1 MSRQSGNFLLQ
12 ALLAVT
18 LIFAFMPFFAQKLA
32 DRDRNSQ
39 MFAVTQQLE
48 TAQTAARLFVREN
61 ASALAYGTT
70 VIAGNAFADTLEPY
84 GLPLGAVARTALG
97 QDVALEIEKTPQ
109 LVTARLVVSG
119 GKLSGLQ
126 RAEMARRLGF
136 YAHAADDAVVLAVPL
151 DEEFSDVVRR
161 DETNLDENGF
171 LADLDMGNFVM
182 DNIGTAFARN
192 GEFESGQMDT
202 LSIVGV
208 ENGRKSRNN
217 IDNLSATKTTFQSA
231 DGTAALTVTRGVL
244 AASSVNAKTI
254 SRFGDTGNF
263 VSRAASV
270 YDFSMTAGRTSF
282 YGPSQWNVRGNVVSD
297 KINLSV
303 DTLEIASFINAS
315 RGHDVYISP
324 DTLEYAARSGI
335 EVDNLAISN
344 ITLRDQTSDALL
356 DGASGRVIID
366 VRPADTSI
374 LPDALVSGVDN
385 GAFKILAR
393 PAASESNTV
402 DCRSIIVSLGKVYN
416 QRSLSQYLICQY
428 VYWQRLEHRIE
439 IKKCMMDGRSDCK

>member
-61 ASALAYGTT
+61 AGQLAYGTT

-151 DEEFSDVVRR
+151 DEEFSDLVRR

-171 LADLDMGNFVM
+171 LADLDMGNFVI
-182 DNIGTAFARN
+182 D
-192 GEFESGQMDT
+192 
-202 LSIVGV
+202 
-208 ENGRKSRNN
+208 RKS
-217 IDNLSATKTTFQSA
+217 
-231 DGTAALTVTRGVL
+231 
-244 AASSVNAKTI
+244 
-254 SRFGDTGNF
+254 
-263 VSRAASV
+263 
-270 YDFSMTAGRTSF
+270 
-282 YGPSQWNVRGNVVSD
+282 VV
-297 KINLSV
+297 
-303 DTLEIASFINAS
+303 
-315 RGHDVYISP
+315 
-324 DTLEYAARSGI
+324 
-335 EVDNLAISN
+335 
-344 ITLRDQTSDALL
+344 
-356 DGASGRVIID
+356 
-366 VRPADTSI
+366 
-374 LPDALVSGVDN
+374 
-385 GAFKILAR
+385 
-393 PAASESNTV
+393 
-402 DCRSIIVSLGKVYN
+402 
-416 QRSLSQYLICQY
+416 
-428 VYWQRLEHRIE
+428 
-439 IKKCMMDGRSDCK
+439 

>member
-1 MSRQSGNFLLQ
+1 
-12 ALLAVT
+12 
-18 LIFAFMPFFAQKLA
+18 
-32 DRDRNSQ
+32 
-39 MFAVTQQLE
+39 
-48 TAQTAARLFVREN
+48 
-61 ASALAYGTT
+61 
-70 VIAGNAFADTLEPY
+70 
-84 GLPLGAVARTALG
+84 
-97 QDVALEIEKTPQ
+97 
-109 LVTARLVVSG
+109 
-119 GKLSGLQ
+119 
-126 RAEMARRLGF
+126 
-136 YAHAADDAVVLAVPL
+136 
-151 DEEFSDVVRR
+151 
-161 DETNLDENGF
+161 
-171 LADLDMGNFVM
+171 
-182 DNIGTAFARN
+182 
-192 GEFESGQMDT
+192 
-202 LSIVGV
+202 
-208 ENGRKSRNN
+208 
-217 IDNLSATKTTFQSA
+217 
-231 DGTAALTVTRGVL
+231 
-244 AASSVNAKTI
+244 
-254 SRFGDTGNF
+254 
-263 VSRAASV
+263 
-270 YDFSMTAGRTSF
+270 MTAGRTSF

-315 RGHDVYISP
+315 RGQDVYISP